1 MNQLQYHV
9 HRVAE
14 AEGTIVFSAF
24 LVDGSGLEYP
34 RVGFSRNAD
43 GRIALSVLEK
53 NVIVRLVLFD

>member
-9 HRVAE
+9 HRIAE

-24 LVDGSGLEYP
+24 LVYGTCFEYP
-34 RVGFSRNAD
+34 RKWFSRYAD
-43 GRIALSVLEK
+43 GRITLSVLEK